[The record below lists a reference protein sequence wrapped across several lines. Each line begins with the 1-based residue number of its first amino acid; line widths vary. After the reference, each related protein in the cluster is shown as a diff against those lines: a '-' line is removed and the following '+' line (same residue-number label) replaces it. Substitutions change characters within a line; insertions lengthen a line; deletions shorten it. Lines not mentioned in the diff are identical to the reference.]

1 MYDVIVVGAGPA
13 GSTAA
18 AMLARE
24 GQEVLL
30 LDKARFPRDKVCG
43 DAIGGKSLAILDGL
57 GVTSQL
63 MNGDAL
69 KTWGITF
76 GAPSGDEVS
85 IPFSPRDTAPGF
97 VCRRE
102 VFDDLVFRAA
112 ERSGVEIW
120 QESEVTGLVRDGEFV
135 AGVTVTREGESMEV
149 RAPLVMGAD
158 GAYSVVA
165 REVGV
170 SRLNDRHYVGA
181 IRAYYEG
188 VTGFNDRNFIE
199 IHFVEEVLPG
209 YFWIFP
215 LPNGGA
221 NVGLGMLSASIKKTE
236 ARLKVL
242 LDEVV
247 SLPRFAP
254 RFEKARRLGK
264 VRGWGLPLGS
274 KPRPMAGNGWVLLGD
289 AASLIDPFSGEGIG
303 NAVVSAATAAKWAKT
318 AKEEADY
325 SAPLLAG
332 YEKELLGLLR
342 DELRVSYRM
351 QQIGRWK
358 WLLSFVIRKASRSR
372 ELADTISCMFDDMTE
387 RRKLASPL
395 FYLRVLAA

>member
-1 MYDVIVVGAGPA
+1 MYDVIIVGAGPA
-13 GSTAA
+13 GSSAA
-18 AMLARE
+18 ALLARE
-24 GQEVLL
+24 GQRVLL
-30 LDKARFPRDKVCG
+30 VDKQHFPRDKVCG
-43 DAIGGKSLAILDGL
+43 DAIGGKSLAILDRL
-57 GVTSQL
+57 GVTQQL
-63 MNGDAL
+63 AQGEAV

-85 IPFSPRDTAPGF
+85 IPFSPRGDAPGF

-112 ERSGVEIW
+112 ENAGAEIW
-120 QESEVTGLVRDGEFV
+120 QNSEVTGLLRDGEAV
-135 AGVTVTREGESMEV
+135 RGVTVSRDGETTEV
-149 RAPLVMGAD
+149 QAPLVMGAD

-165 REVGV
+165 RELGV
-170 SRLNDRHYVGA
+170 SQLNEKHYVGA

-188 VTGFNDRNFIE
+188 VSGFNDRNFLE

-221 NVGLGMLSASIKKTE
+221 NVGLGMLSSRIKKKE
-236 ARLKVL
+236 ARLKEL

-254 RFEKARRLGK
+254 RFEGARRMGK

-274 KPRPMAGNGWVLLGD
+274 KPRPMAGDGWVLLGD

-303 NAVVSAATAAKWAKT
+303 NAVVSAATAAKWTVT
-318 AKEEADY
+318 AKERGDY
-325 SAPLLAG
+325 SEALLKN
-332 YEKELLGLLR
+332 YETELLDLLR
-342 DELRVSYRM
+342 DELKVSYRM

-358 WLLSFVIRKASRSR
+358 WLLSFVIRKASRSS

-387 RRKLASPL
+387 RSKLASPL